1 MSPKAVIAALR
12 AHELEL
18 RAAGVVR
25 LALFGSTARDEA
37 RADSD
42 VDLLAAL
49 DGARD
54 LSLIDV
60 IRIENLISDLLGRPV
75 DLIEEQALK
84 PQLRQRV
91 MQEAVSDFEERSSA
105 RPRHH

>member
-1 MSPKAVIAALR
+1 MSPEAVIAVLR
-12 AHELEL
+12 AHEIEL
-18 RAAGVVR
+18 RAAGVTR

-42 VDLLAAL
+42 VDLLAAF
-49 DGARD
+49 DNERD

-60 IRIENLISDLLGRPV
+60 IRIENLIADLLGQPV
-75 DLIEEQALK
+75 DLIEKQALK

-91 MQEAVSDFEERSSA
+91 MQELVSAF
-105 RPRHH
+105 